1 MMKIVNIGG
10 NTLGLKPLQETWDL
24 DAFFKGGSSSP
35 EFITYLQSIQ
45 QLLDELRQKVEAFA
59 KESTHIESKLTSALE
74 TYETTYKKLSQAGSF
89 VSCLQSQ
96 NTKDMKAGSL
106 RGTIAK
112 LEAELGTIL
121 ALLDQALAAIP
132 SHEWGKMMGS
142 VAFSE
147 IEYILNER
155 RERVQDQL
163 PVEQETLIQKL
174 AVDGYHAWDELYSS
188 LVNKITIPFEQNGET
203 QMISVGQAENAMDD
217 ADREIRKSVYHN
229 LEHAWTQDEH
239 LFASTLN
246 HLAGFRLQVYEA
258 RDWDHILKEP
268 LDICRMK
275 QETLDAMW
283 SVIDEHKQPF
293 IDYLH
298 RKAEML
304 GVNKLSWFDV
314 GAPIG
319 SETKTYPYQEAAAFI
334 IKHFA
339 GFGEE
344 LAAFTEKAFNER
356 WVEAEDR
363 PHKRVGGFCTNFPDS
378 GESRIFMTFSGSP
391 SNVATL
397 AHELGHSF
405 HQEVMQDVRMLNRK
419 YAMNVAETASTF
431 AEMIVADASLKE
443 AANEEERLSLL
454 EDKLQRSVA
463 FFMNI
468 QSRFLFEQRFY
479 EERKHG
485 EVPADRL
492 NELMVEAQREAFGDS
507 LDEYH
512 PHFWASKLHFH
523 ITGVP
528 FYNFPYTFGYMF
540 SLGIYAKAQQAGV
553 AFEEKYIALLKDTA
567 SMTVEDLAYKHLG
580 VDLTQKAF
588 WEEAI
593 SLAVAD
599 VEEFLE
605 VTAKK

>member
-1 MMKIVNIGG
+1 M
-10 NTLGLKPLQETWDL
+10 GLTPLHETWDL
-24 DAFFKGGSSSP
+24 NDFFKGGSSSQ
-35 EFITYLQSIQ
+35 EFMNYLQTIQ
-45 QLLDELRQKVEAFA
+45 QLLDELRQKVETFS
-59 KESTHIESKLTSALE
+59 KEKPQVENTLTSVLE

-96 NTKDMKAGSL
+96 NTKDMRAGSL
-106 RGTIAK
+106 RGMIAK
-112 LEAELGTIL
+112 LGAELGTIL
-121 ALLDQALAAIP
+121 TLLDQSLASIP
-132 SHEWGKMMGS
+132 TNKWGDWMDS
-142 VAFSE
+142 EAFSD
-147 IEYILNER
+147 IRYILNER
-155 RERVQDQL
+155 RERVKDQL
-163 PVEQETLIQKL
+163 PVEQETLIQTL
-174 AVDGYHAWDELYSS
+174 AVDGYYAWEELYSS
-188 LVNKITIPFEQNGET
+188 LVNKITIPFEQHGET
-203 QMISVGQAENAMDD
+203 HMISVGQAENAMDD
-217 ADREIRKSVYHN
+217 SDREVRKAVYHN

-258 RDWDHILKEP
+258 RGWDHILKEP

-283 SVIDEHKQPF
+283 SVIDDHKQPF

-298 RKAEML
+298 RKADML
-304 GVNKLSWFDV
+304 GVDKLSWFDV

-319 SETKTYPYQEAAAFI
+319 SETKTYPYEDAAAFI

-339 GFGEE
+339 GFGEK

-356 WVEAEDR
+356 WIEAEDR
-363 PHKRVGGFCTNFPDS
+363 PNKRVGGFCTNFPDS

-443 AANEEERLSLL
+443 AANEEEHLSLL

-479 EERKHG
+479 EERKQG
-485 EVPADRL
+485 EVPAERL

-540 SLGIYAKAQQAGV
+540 SLGIYAKARQAGSS
-553 AFEEKYIALLKDTA
+553 FEEKYIALLKDTA

-588 WEEAI
+588 WEEAM

-599 VEEFLE
+599 AEEFLA

>member
-1 MMKIVNIGG
+1 M
-10 NTLGLKPLQETWDL
+10 GLTTLQETWDL
-24 DAFFKGGSSSP
+24 DAFFKGGSASP
-35 EFITYLQSIQ
+35 EFKTYLQHIQ
-45 QLLDELRQKVEAFA
+45 QLLDELRQKVDAFS
-59 KESTHIESKLTSALE
+59 KEDTHIESKLTSVLD

-112 LEAELGTIL
+112 LEADLGTIL
-121 ALLDQALAAIP
+121 ALFDQALAAISP
-132 SHEWGKMMGS
+132 GKWEDLMNS
-142 VAFSE
+142 EAFSDVR
-147 IEYILNER
+147 YILNER
-155 RERVQDQL
+155 RERVKDQL

-188 LVNKITIPFEQNGET
+188 LVNKITIPFEQHGET

-217 ADREIRKSVYHN
+217 SDREVRKAVYHN

-258 RDWDHILKEP
+258 RGWDHILKEP
-268 LDICRMK
+268 LEICRMK

-283 SVIDEHKQPF
+283 SVIDENKQPF

-298 RKAEML
+298 RKADML
-304 GVNKLSWFDV
+304 GVDKLSWFDV

-319 SETKTYPYQEAAAFI
+319 SETKIYPYQEAAAFI
-334 IKHFA
+334 VKHFA

-363 PHKRVGGFCTNFPDS
+363 PNKRVGGFCTNFPDS

-405 HQEVMQDVRMLNRK
+405 HQEVMQDVRILNRK

-443 AANEEERLSLL
+443 AANEEERLSL
-454 EDKLQRSVA
+454 
-463 FFMNI
+463 
-468 QSRFLFEQRFY
+468 
-479 EERKHG
+479 
-485 EVPADRL
+485 
-492 NELMVEAQREAFGDS
+492 
-507 LDEYH
+507 
-512 PHFWASKLHFH
+512 
-523 ITGVP
+523 
-528 FYNFPYTFGYMF
+528 
-540 SLGIYAKAQQAGV
+540 
-553 AFEEKYIALLKDTA
+553 
-567 SMTVEDLAYKHLG
+567 
-580 VDLTQKAF
+580 
-588 WEEAI
+588 
-593 SLAVAD
+593 
-599 VEEFLE
+599 
-605 VTAKK
+605 

>member
-1 MMKIVNIGG
+1 MMKLANKGG
-10 NTLGLKPLQETWDL
+10 NILGLTPLQETWDL

-35 EFITYLQSIQ
+35 EFKTYLQTIQ
-45 QLLDELRQKVEAFA
+45 QLLDELRQKVDAFS
-59 KESTHIESKLTSALE
+59 KEDTHIESKLTSVLN
-74 TYETTYKKLSQAGSF
+74 TYETTYKKLSQAGSY
-89 VSCLQSQ
+89 VSCLQAQ

-112 LEAELGTIL
+112 LEADLGTIL
-121 ALLDQALAAIP
+121 ALFDQALAAIP
-132 SHEWGKMMGS
+132 ANKWEELMNSA
-142 VAFSE
+142 AFSDVR
-147 IEYILNER
+147 YILNER
-155 RERVQDQL
+155 RDRVKDQL

-174 AVDGYHAWDELYSS
+174 SVDGYHAWDELYSS
-188 LVNKITIPFEQNGET
+188 LVNKITIPFEQHGET

-217 ADREIRKSVYHN
+217 SDREVRKAVYHN

-258 RDWDHILKEP
+258 RGWDHILKEP
-268 LDICRMK
+268 LEICRMK
-275 QETLDAMW
+275 QETLDTMW

-304 GVNKLSWFDV
+304 GVDKLSWFDV

-319 SETKTYPYQEAAAFI
+319 SETKIYPYQEAAAFI
-334 IKHFA
+334 VKHFA

-363 PHKRVGGFCTNFPDS
+363 PNKRVGGFCTNFPDS

-405 HQEVMQDVRMLNRK
+405 HQDVMQDVRILNRK

-479 EERKHG
+479 EERKQG

-492 NELMVEAQREAFGDS
+492 NELMVEAQKEAFGDS

-523 ITGVP
+523 ITNVP

-540 SLGIYAKAQQAGV
+540 SLGIYAKALQAGTS
-553 AFEEKYIALLKDTA
+553 FEEKYIALLKDTA
-567 SMTVEDLAYKHLG
+567 SMTVEDLAKKHLG

-588 WEEAI
+588 WEDAI
-593 SLAVAD
+593 RLAVAD
-599 VEEFLE
+599 AEEFLE
-605 VTAKK
+605 VTKK